1 MTKLIRLIKNE
12 LKKIVFR
19 KVTIVMVVLLAVIA
33 LGYSLLQGGLG
44 AIVLDDLFLPT
55 ESPEEYCESQIEYYR
70 KELEKIDQYENPEAA
85 KAEFL
90 LEIEAHTIMLNA
102 GFAWDDWRYEQN
114 LPYLAAEAKLMGD
127 SVQYTTLMRIIEE
140 NDEVAFFE
148 EQKRTFLLAFAND
161 ATRTAAYSKMMEYCI
176 EHEVTPS
183 MSDWRFERVQSYLTN
198 FETVLEQEAL
208 IENGF
213 SHNPSTLESARNEAA
228 IALYQLENEI
238 RVNPADSFS
247 NNLFA
252 MFEKPTSL
260 FWDILSGSSGL
271 ISLVGMFLIIF
282 AGGTVANEFTSG
294 TIKFLLIAPVKRW
307 KILLSKYAACT
318 LICLPMILILFLCTL
333 FPALLFG
340 ASELALPVLEA
351 KGGEVVTY
359 SPFLLLLRDYGS
371 ALVSALVLMTL
382 SFALSALF
390 RNSALAVGIG
400 IFSYLSGSVV
410 NLIFS
415 GLNLDIGRY
424 LLFANLDPVA
434 IAQGNGAFPHQSLV
448 TAIIVLVLHM
458 AVFLLTAWD
467 AFVKREV

>member
-1 MTKLIRLIKNE
+1 MTKFIRLVKNE

-19 KVTIVMVVLLAVIA
+19 KATIVMVILLAVIS
-33 LGYSLLQGGLG
+33 LGFSFLQGIGSIL
-44 AIVLDDLFLPT
+44 LFDIFIPS

-70 KELEKIDQYENPEAA
+70 GELEKIDQYENPEET

-114 LPYLAAEAKLMGD
+114 LPYLAAGAKLAGD
-127 SVQYTTLMRIIEE
+127 DTLYTKLIRMIEM
-140 NDEVAFFE
+140 NDRAAFFE
-148 EQKRTFLLAFAND
+148 DQRQTFLKVFAGD
-161 ATRTAAYSKMMEYCI
+161 PKRATAYAQMMEYCI
-176 EHEVTPS
+176 EQDVTPS
-183 MSDWRFERVQSYLTN
+183 ISDWRFERVQSYLTN
-198 FETVLEQEAL
+198 FEKVLEQEAL
-208 IENGF
+208 IENGI
-213 SHNPSTLESARNEAA
+213 SHNPTTLETAKNEAA

-238 RVNPADSFS
+238 CVNPADSFLS
-247 NNLFA
+247 DLFTS
-252 MFEKPTSL
+252 FEKQTSL
-260 FWDILSGSSGL
+260 FWDILAGSTGL
-271 ISLVGMFLIIF
+271 ISLVGIFLIIF
-282 AGGTVANEFTSG
+282 AGSIVANEFTSG

-307 KILLSKYAACT
+307 KILMSKYAACI
-318 LICLPMILILFLCTL
+318 LICIPMTLLLFLCTL
-333 FPALLFG
+333 LPALLFG
-340 ASELALPVLEA
+340 ASELILPVLEA

-382 SFALSALF
+382 SFAFSALF

-415 GLNLDIGRY
+415 GLNLNIGRY
-424 LLFANLDPVA
+424 LLFANLDLVA
-434 IAQGNGAFPHQSLV
+434 IAQGNGAYPHQSLV
-448 TAIIVLVLHM
+448 TAIIILILHM